1 MRCPHKPF
9 VYIERNMT
17 HHTDT
22 IADLF
27 TIAAAAERAAMN
39 FYKGLARSFSYV
51 PQVSLFWEDMMRDEA
66 FHIQELMDIRN
77 MLTDEQL
84 FEPADRSI
92 IIKEKNELERLAEK
106 FDLKAV
112 VTLDDAYEI
121 AYELE
126 YSEVNMVFR
135 AMVSKFVSSE
145 TRSKFV
151 LSQVRDHVAKL
162 EDFSKSIANLENRR
176 NILARHH

>member
-1 MRCPHKPF
+1 
-9 VYIERNMT
+9 MT
-17 HHTDT
+17 RHSDT
-22 IADLF
+22 VADLF
-27 TIAAAAERAAMN
+27 TIVAAAERAAMN

-51 PQVSLFWEDMMRDEA
+51 PRVSIFWEDMMRDEA

-92 IIKEKNELERLAEK
+92 INTAKNELERLAEK

-135 AMVSKFVSSE
+135 AIVSKFVLSE
-145 TRSKFV
+145 IRSKFV
-151 LSQVRDHVAKL
+151 LSQIREHVSKL
-162 EDFSKSIANLENRR
+162 EYFSKSIANPENRR
-176 NILARHH
+176 NTLARHH